1 MNAKNAAAKKNV
13 VASSA
18 AASGPAVRYTAR
30 NPPPGWKPE
39 ALDPPCENCIRGVIS
54 GKRGSVS
61 CFSVYGLSNRCHSC
75 FDGGHAC
82 DPCRAALAPLA
93 KRYVIA
99 AQYCED
105 NIPLEDEEDP
115 NDPYVWS
122 EDDLREHKFEKRL
135 KPAMRM
141 VLDLLDEDEDIHNFF
156 EPSAYATPAQG
167 AVAGGSG
174 AAGDGLGAVVSQM
187 ISQQVQQAMQGNS
200 QP

>member
-1 MNAKNAAAKKNV
+1 MH
-13 VASSA
+13 
-18 AASGPAVRYTAR
+18 
-30 NPPPGWKPE
+30 
-39 ALDPPCENCIRGVIS
+39 VILGTFYLPS
-54 GKRGSVS
+54 Y
-61 CFSVYGLSNRCHSC
+61 FSEHDKADIVLS
-75 FDGGHAC
+75 
-82 DPCRAALAPLA
+82 RAALAPPRQA
-93 KRYVIA
+93 
-99 AQYCED
+99 
-105 NIPLEDEEDP
+105 DEEDP